1 MNDPCGSHGQSY
13 HPGDA
18 GRRRRLAN
26 MSGYLQV
33 STAAATREEAVRL
46 AGSAVEAGLAAG
58 AQVVGPVV
66 SVFWHEG
73 QYGEGEEWQVVL
85 KTTEGRYAELEAR
98 LLAEHSWTNPEV
110 SAVPITAGAAAYL
123 DWLDQTT
130 KG

>member
-1 MNDPCGSHGQSY
+1 
-13 HPGDA
+13 
-18 GRRRRLAN
+18 

-123 DWLDQTT
+123 DWLDRTT

>member
-1 MNDPCGSHGQSY
+1 
-13 HPGDA
+13 
-18 GRRRRLAN
+18 

-33 STAAATREEAVRL
+33 STAAATREEAIRL

-73 QYGEGEEWQVVL
+73 QYGEGEEWQVLL
-85 KTTEGRYAELEAR
+85 KTTTRRYTELEAH
-98 LLAEHSWTNPEV
+98 LLENHSWGNPEV
-110 SAVPITAGAAAYL
+110 SAVPITSGSAGYL
-123 DWLDQTT
+123 DWLDRTT